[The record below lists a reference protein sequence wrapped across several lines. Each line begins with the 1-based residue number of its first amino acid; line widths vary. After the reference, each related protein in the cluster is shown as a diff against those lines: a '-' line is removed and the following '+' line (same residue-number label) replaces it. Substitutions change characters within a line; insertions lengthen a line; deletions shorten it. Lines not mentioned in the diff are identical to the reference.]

1 MELDNQ
7 CEHGQSDIVTKIV
20 YIHVSYDI
28 TDAVLLLKVVS
39 TSFPFFSLSND
50 SSLET
55 ECKNEFKGFSRMVL
69 EVDHIVHP
77 NV

>member
-39 TSFPFFSLSND
+39 TSFPFFLS
-50 SSLET
+50 
-55 ECKNEFKGFSRMVL
+55 FKWLVL
-69 EVDHIVHP
+69 GNGMQKRI
-77 NV
+77 

>member
-7 CEHGQSDIVTKIV
+7 CEHGQSDNVTKIV

-39 TSFPFFSLSND
+39 TSFPFFLS
-50 SSLET
+50 
-55 ECKNEFKGFSRMVL
+55 FK
-69 EVDHIVHP
+69 
-77 NV
+77 